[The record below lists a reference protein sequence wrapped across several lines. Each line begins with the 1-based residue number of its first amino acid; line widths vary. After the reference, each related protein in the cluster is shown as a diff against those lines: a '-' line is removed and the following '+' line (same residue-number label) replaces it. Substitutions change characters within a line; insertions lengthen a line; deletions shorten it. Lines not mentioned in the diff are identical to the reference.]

1 MGSVREGAEAM
12 GEVETE
18 LGVANEEGV
27 PAGVPAPANPLP
39 NQMPGTPPGPPPKT
53 PVEEPDA
60 PGLPSV
66 DAVAESHAAKKA
78 KKARLEETQE
88 NLAQLTELVKEAMQG
103 MKELKESVQL
113 NNQQQQQLQ
122 SELDKLAAQMS
133 GDSVSIRVIYNTLN
147 EFQRSLTNGVWQL
160 AGGKRDSQTS
170 CKEVFLRME
179 DFMKQCATRLLESKN
194 ETRAQNAVTVTSVKE
209 VTSAIRGLE
218 QAIRAGTEQN
228 AATAAPAVPAGPAA
242 PAAPGTGTL
251 PGAPAVEVNP
261 PAPKAAPMGGGATVA
276 PSTAT
281 ATVGAPAVGTMNPPA
296 DAAMMPG
303 YAAGPAMMYPTPPAG
318 GPIFHAAGGHS
329 SAPPSAPS
337 APRAGRI
344 RVALRDGSVAAR
356 AVSPHGR
363 LPTGVT
369 PEWSNEYGLGTVTC
383 GGYVYRVLPD
393 SFLDGSVAL
402 N

>member
-12 GEVETE
+12 VEVENE

-39 NQMPGTPPGPPPKT
+39 NQMPGTPEGPPPKS

-60 PGLPSV
+60 SGVPSV
-66 DAVAESHAAKKA
+66 DVLAESQSKKA

-122 SELDKLAAQMS
+122 SELDKMAAQMS

-209 VTSAIRGLE
+209 VTNAIRNLE
-218 QAIRAGTEQN
+218 QAIRAGTEQS
-228 AATAAPAVPAGPAA
+228 AAAAPPAVPAGTGATAAPA
-242 PAAPGTGTL
+242 TGTL
-251 PGAPAVEVNP
+251 PSPPAVEVNP
-261 PAPKAAPMGGGATVA
+261 PAPKAAPVT
-276 PSTAT
+276 PAT
-281 ATVGAPAVGTMNPPA
+281 AMPTGTESVAAPAGPGYASAAVGTPGLASGSAGTDAFPPG
-296 DAAMMPG
+296 PYVYG
-303 YAAGPAMMYPTPPAG
+303 TTAGW
-318 GPIFHAAGGHS
+318 IS
-329 SAPPSAPS
+329 SACFPGRAPEDS
-337 APRAGRI
+337 RA
-344 RVALRDGSVAAR
+344 
-356 AVSPHGR
+356 
-363 LPTGVT
+363 
-369 PEWSNEYGLGTVTC
+369 
-383 GGYVYRVLPD
+383 
-393 SFLDGSVAL
+393 
-402 N
+402 

>member
-60 PGLPSV
+60 SGVPSV
-66 DAVAESHAAKKA
+66 DVLAESQSKKA

-179 DFMKQCATRLLESKN
+179 DFMKQCATRLLEQKN
-194 ETRAQNAVTVTSVKE
+194 ETRAQNAVVVTSVKE
-209 VTSAIRGLE
+209 VTS
-218 QAIRAGTEQN
+218 
-228 AATAAPAVPAGPAA
+228 VPFEA
-242 PAAPGTGTL
+242 
-251 PGAPAVEVNP
+251 
-261 PAPKAAPMGGGATVA
+261 
-276 PSTAT
+276 
-281 ATVGAPAVGTMNPPA
+281 
-296 DAAMMPG
+296 
-303 YAAGPAMMYPTPPAG
+303 
-318 GPIFHAAGGHS
+318 
-329 SAPPSAPS
+329 
-337 APRAGRI
+337 
-344 RVALRDGSVAAR
+344 
-356 AVSPHGR
+356 
-363 LPTGVT
+363 
-369 PEWSNEYGLGTVTC
+369 WS
-383 GGYVYRVLPD
+383 RP
-393 SFLDGSVAL
+393 
-402 N
+402 